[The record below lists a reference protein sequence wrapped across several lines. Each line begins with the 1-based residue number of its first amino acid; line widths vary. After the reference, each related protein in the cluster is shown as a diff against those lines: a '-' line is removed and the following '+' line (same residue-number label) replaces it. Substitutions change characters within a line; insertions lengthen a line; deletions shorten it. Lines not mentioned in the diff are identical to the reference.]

1 MYKELGNTFC
11 WRKIKRNISCR
22 KSRKINGLGLH
33 INGSCKRECDG
44 YHTNQEP
51 SPNQL
56 RHLGELALGRLQAK
70 NYYSRTDEG

>member
-1 MYKELGNTFC
+1 MDLA
-11 WRKIKRNISCR
+11 R
-22 KSRKINGLGLH
+22 
-33 INGSCKRECDG
+33 GSVMDHG
-44 YHTNQEP
+44 YQTNQEP